1 MSDNFD
7 KSSTL
12 KIDGEVLNRSSFMKT
27 ADDKLAR
34 RIGNEATNPLFVDSK
49 GLVQGEDYDRIDVTY
64 PTTSS
69 EVFTYSLSASNVQVI
84 TITYVTSS
92 KKDILNVVYS

>member
-12 KIDGEVLNRSSFMKT
+12 NIDGEVLNRSSFMKT
-27 ADDKLAR
+27 ADNKLAR
-34 RIGNEATNPLFVDSK
+34 RISNEPSSPLFVDSNV
-49 GLVQGEDYDRIDVTY
+49 LVQGEDYDRIDVTY

-69 EVFTYSLSASNVQVI
+69 EVFTYSLLSSNVQVI
-84 TITYVTSS
+84 TITYITSS
-92 KKDILNVVYS
+92 KKDILSVVYS